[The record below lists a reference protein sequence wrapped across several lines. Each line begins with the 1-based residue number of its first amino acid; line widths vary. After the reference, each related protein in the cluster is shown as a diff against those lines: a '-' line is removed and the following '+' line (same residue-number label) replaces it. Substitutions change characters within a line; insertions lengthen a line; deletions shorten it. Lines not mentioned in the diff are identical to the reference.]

1 MKNPRG
7 WYNDFYT
14 ARSMVSFLAVLDE
27 RVVKIKLN
35 RQYN

>member
-1 MKNPRG
+1 MENRRG

-27 RVVKIKLN
+27 RVVKMKLN